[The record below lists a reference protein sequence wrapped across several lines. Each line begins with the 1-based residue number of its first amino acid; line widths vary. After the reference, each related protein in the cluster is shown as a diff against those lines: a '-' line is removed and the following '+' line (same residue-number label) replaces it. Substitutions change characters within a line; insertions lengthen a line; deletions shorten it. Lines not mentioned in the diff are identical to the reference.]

1 MMLLNK
7 FFEINYSEVSPDK
20 DTAQVRIKLNQD
32 HEIFKGHFPENPIV
46 PGVCLIE
53 MIKEILSEILKVD
66 LILKKASNIKFKNL
80 VNPQINPLIY
90 FDFKIKK
97 SEENLLNVNCNLFFE
112 EIIFCSLKGEFM
124 PHNNL

>member
-1 MMLLNK
+1 MLLNK